1 MEEFLLRCQILN
13 IKTVTVTDSRSAER
27 KRAGGGGGGGGAGV
41 SELLLHDVAK

>member
-1 MEEFLLRCQILN
+1 MILN

-27 KRAGGGGGGGGAGV
+27 KRAGGGGGARV